1 MTKTWNRL
9 FPKADSFVDIDKIW
23 LWFMLFKT
31 TFNSISVISWR
42 SVILVKEI
50 GVPGDNHWPVASHW
64 QTLSH
69 NVVSSTSHCTGSYK
83 SKYHLIRP
91 QQPPDKILSYS
102 RTNLFIGSILCYNL
116 FRLYFYFSCIF
127 IFPGTICVIC
137 SFPFVF
143 NKCIECENSPD
154 WAQFIYYAPFVII
167 FQFGWASTQIN
178 HLSLIPD
185 LTGDEGERVELNGMR
200 FVCLL

>member
-1 MTKTWNRL
+1 
-9 FPKADSFVDIDKIW
+9 
-23 LWFMLFKT
+23 MLFKT

-50 GVPGDNHWPVASHW
+50 GVPGDNHWHVASHW

-116 FRLYFYFSCIF
+116 FRLYVNKSFLDIF
-127 IFPGTICVIC
+127 QTTIDSWAEVTSRGSREAWYRVIRILPQWQISLWHFRC
-137 SFPFVF
+137 LRMG
-143 NKCIECENSPD
+143 KID
-154 WAQFIYYAPFVII
+154 IITYKYVII
-167 FQFGWASTQIN
+167 TCNI
-178 HLSLIPD
+178 LD
-185 LTGDEGERVELNGMR
+185 KK
-200 FVCLL
+200 